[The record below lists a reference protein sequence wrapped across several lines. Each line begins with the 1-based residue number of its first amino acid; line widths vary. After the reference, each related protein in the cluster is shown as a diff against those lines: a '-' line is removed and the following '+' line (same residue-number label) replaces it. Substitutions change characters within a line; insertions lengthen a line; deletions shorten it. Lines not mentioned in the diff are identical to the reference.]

1 LKKYLRIS
9 IIIIFGIF
17 LSLSYFCHYEPGIII
32 THNFF
37 EFLATLIGLLPAAF
51 ILISLFEVWV
61 KRETV
66 ERHLGEKSRVKG
78 IIWAIILAGT
88 VIGGLYVALPIS
100 AALYRKGARADVIF
114 TFLFSATICRIPMTL
129 FEANILGIK
138 FTLIRFFISIPLVIF
153 VSLIMGKIS
162 DKKQLLKSLE
172 KA

>member
-1 LKKYLRIS
+1 MG
-9 IIIIFGIF
+9 FGIF
-17 LSLSYFCHYEPGIII
+17 LLGSHFFQFQPGIII
-32 THNFF
+32 EENFF
-37 EFLATLIGLLPAAF
+37 DFLISLIGIVPAAF

-66 ERHLGEKSRVKG
+66 EKHLGEKSPVKG

-138 FTLIRFFISIPLVIF
+138 FTLIRFAVSLPLVVI
-153 VSLIMGKIS
+153 SSIIMGKIS
-162 DKKQLLKSLE
+162 EKKHLLKTLE